1 MKGISRYLNKE
12 QIKKLFE
19 LEDKKDAA
27 LSKLCLKWALRRSEY
42 ELAIKKCFE
51 EYTKDKNIE
60 KILFQPK
67 KNNNSRV
74 LNVDINLIK
83 SATKGSWTSEAL
95 KKRFQK
101 ISKLVGFKVST
112 HDFRQTFGTNAALEE
127 FTMVQIRDEFG
138 HKSIKSTE
146 KYVAYATQWKDDLR
160 KAAFNPYTF
169 NEGRAYYKEC
179 LVLRKKKRELE
190 NKLKN
195 LQNNTWLY

>member
-1 MKGISRYLNKE
+1 
-12 QIKKLFE
+12 
-19 LEDKKDAA
+19 
-27 LSKLCLKWALRRSEY
+27 
-42 ELAIKKCFE
+42 
-51 EYTKDKNIE
+51 
-60 KILFQPK
+60 LFQPK

-195 LQNNTWLY
+195 LQNNT